1 MNIIKMALNSLKLA
15 FRGKFSI
22 FRYIILPVMTVYVLI
37 GLGTKTNDNGLRVN
51 IIDNDKSYLSQ
62 LYIDE
67 LVNNNNIKVYSG
79 DEDTTKLLTS
89 DKIDI
94 SLEISKGFQEEAL
107 SDDSP
112 SIIITSIKGS
122 ETSIWIKEYSN
133 NLIELFKNL
142 SKISG
147 EDTKE
152 FENLYDE
159 YSKDKIKV
167 ENSIINYKGNVVEAT
182 GLAMGILIMFIMF
195 NCIGNTSRI
204 LREKYNK
211 TYYRIRTAP
220 VSSFEYIMGNVLFN
234 IILLFIQ
241 LTLVL
246 IVIFKIQKADLGIN
260 PWILFTSIM
269 SFGLSAIGI
278 GMLIVAFS
286 DRHGISG
293 IAVPVIVTPTCMLSG
308 CFFSVELMPDFMKKI
323 SYFFPQR
330 WALNA
335 IKTAQLGSSDI
346 EVYIS
351 ILVTLA
357 FAAVFFLISSLK
369 MRRSKAIQN
378 HV

>member
-1 MNIIKMALNSLKLA
+1 MKIILMALNSLKLT

-22 FRYIILPVMTVYVLI
+22 FKYIVIPVLSVYLLI
-37 GLGTKTNDNGLRVN
+37 GLGTKSSDNGLRAKIV
-51 IIDNDKSYLSQ
+51 DNDKSFLSQ

-67 LVNNNNIKVYSG
+67 FLKNNNVKVYDG
-79 DEDTTKLLTS
+79 NEDTTKLLTS

-94 SLEISKGFQEEAL
+94 SLEISQGFQKKTFIA
-107 SDDSP
+107 DSP
-112 SIIITSIKGS
+112 SIVITSIKGS

-147 EDTKE
+147 EDEEAFKK
-152 FENLYDE
+152 LYDE
-159 YSKDKIKV
+159 YNRDKIII
-167 ENSIINYKGNVVEAT
+167 ENSVIDYNGNVAEVT
-182 GLAMGILIMFIMF
+182 RLAMGILIMFIMY

-204 LREKYNK
+204 LREKNNK

-220 VSSFEYIMGNVLFN
+220 VSSLEYIMGNVLFN
-234 IILLFIQ
+234 IILLTIQ
-241 LTLVL
+241 LILVL
-246 IVIFKIQKADLGIN
+246 IVVFKIQKAQLGIE
-260 PWILFTSIM
+260 PWILFAAIM

-278 GMLIVAFS
+278 GMLVVAFS
-286 DRHGISG
+286 DIKSVGG
-293 IAVPVIVTPTCMLSG
+293 IAVPIIVTPTCMLSG
-308 CFFSVELMPDFMKKI
+308 CFFPVEVMPDFMQKI

-335 IKTAQLGSSDI
+335 IKTAQLGSANI

-369 MRRSKAIQN
+369 MRKSRAIKN
-378 HV
+378 I